1 MNKQQK
7 LKQAE
12 LVRLVSY
19 ALELELTKKVCVFID
34 MSGHVSWLQVTI
46 AKSKKEYEKKLGH
59 WMISYDTYY
68 DDKNIPVSA
77 LKKSVDKIILEMKE
91 TIEDLDSAIKAE
103 ADKREAEERAK
114 LEELKA
120 RYEV

>member
-12 LVRLVSY
+12 LIRLVSF
-19 ALELELTKKVCVFID
+19 ALELELSKKVCVFID
-34 MSGHVSWLQVTI
+34 MSGHVSWLQITI
-46 AKSKKEYEKKLGH
+46 AKSKKEYKRKLGH

-68 DDKNIPVSA
+68 DNKNIPVTA
-77 LKKSVDKIILEMKE
+77 LKKSVDKIILEMKA
-91 TIEDLDSAIKAE
+91 IVNDLDTALKLE

-120 RYEV
+120 KYEV